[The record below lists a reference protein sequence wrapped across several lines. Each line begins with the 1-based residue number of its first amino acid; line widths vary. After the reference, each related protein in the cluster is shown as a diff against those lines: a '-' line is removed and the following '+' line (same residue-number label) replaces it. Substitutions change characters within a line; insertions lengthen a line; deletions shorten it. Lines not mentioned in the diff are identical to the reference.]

1 MTKVPEPGSIFQA
14 LDHAIDELGGAKVA
28 ADFLGKTKF
37 TVLHEIDPDD
47 DKHRMSVRTLGML
60 AQRFKLHSLA
70 HYFAACA
77 DGVFVPLTH
86 PNDPRWDSLT
96 SQAFQ
101 DMGRLSAE
109 IISDLADG
117 KFDALEA
124 KRTLL
129 LVQEMQRHFATMGGM
144 LRAIIEGRTE

>member
-1 MTKVPEPGSIFQA
+1 MTKVPEPGSIFHA
-14 LDHAIDELGGAKVA
+14 LDRMIDELGGAKVA

-47 DKHRMSVRTLGML
+47 DKHRMTVRTLGML
-60 AQRFKLHSLA
+60 AQRFRPHALA

-86 PNDPRWDSLT
+86 PNDPRWDNLT

-117 KFDALEA
+117 KFDVVEA

-129 LVQEMQRHFATMGGM
+129 LVEEMQRHFATMGGM
-144 LRAIIEGRTE
+144 LRTVIEEGR